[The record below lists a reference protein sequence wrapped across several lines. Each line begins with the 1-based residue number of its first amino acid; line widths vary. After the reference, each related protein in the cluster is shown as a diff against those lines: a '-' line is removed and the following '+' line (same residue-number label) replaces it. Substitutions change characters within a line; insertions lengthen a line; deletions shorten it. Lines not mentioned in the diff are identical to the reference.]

1 MRTSALPHRGPHLEP
16 ILARGGV
23 LWGFRGGGVSP
34 PPSLMAGCKVGRS
47 PGQAQWMWGWAGG
60 LGGCCLGALPP
71 SGGGRACGHLQTC
84 WHNSSAPGVPID
96 RHLATLSCTSPAP
109 QSWSCDLSWL
119 PPLQQLG
126 QAVRLAGRCW
136 RWGAGSP
143 GWGSVASASDSAPER
158 PQQAG
163 NPLECAAPT
172 DRLRKAA
179 LPPRLHSKVR
189 VPPGWGSPWPSWL
202 LWALSTRG
210 HTQGPTSPM
219 LVL

>member
-1 MRTSALPHRGPHLEP
+1 MAWGAAALEPCHPQAVGGPVATCRPVGTTALP
-16 ILARGGV
+16 
-23 LWGFRGGGVSP
+23 
-34 PPSLMAGCKVGRS
+34 
-47 PGQAQWMWGWAGG
+47 
-60 LGGCCLGALPP
+60 
-71 SGGGRACGHLQTC
+71 
-84 WHNSSAPGVPID
+84 PGVPID
-96 RHLATLSCTSPAP
+96 RHLATLSRTSLAP

-126 QAVRLAGRCW
+126 RAVRLADRCW

-143 GWGSVASASDSAPER
+143 GGGSVALASESAPER

-179 LPPRLHSKVR
+179 LPPRSHSKVR

-202 LWALSTRG
+202 LWALSARG

-219 LVL
+219 LVP